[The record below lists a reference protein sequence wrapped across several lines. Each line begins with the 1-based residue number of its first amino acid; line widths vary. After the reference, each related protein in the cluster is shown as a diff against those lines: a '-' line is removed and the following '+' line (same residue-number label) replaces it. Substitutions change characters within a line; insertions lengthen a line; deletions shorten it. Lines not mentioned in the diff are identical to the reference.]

1 MYKFWYDVIEKT
13 CKDPKLLYM
22 DTDSF
27 IFETKENF
35 RDIMLNNNELYGLSN
50 QPKDSEYYCP
60 NNNKIPGKM
69 KDEFPG
75 KTIIEFI
82 ALKPKSYTIITNK
95 TEKCTHKG
103 HSFNFSSNEYKDV
116 LFNKKILRHPM
127 KKIVSK
133 NHNIVTQ
140 ISNKRSISCFY
151 DKKYMLRNQI
161 NTLPF
166 GDDDLYLKINKSK
179 IISMLLITP
188 TAQATIIVYG
198 LKA

>member
-1 MYKFWYDVIEKT
+1 MKKKEVIKLNKPIYVGCTVLELSKLAMYKFWYDVIEKT
-13 CKDPKLLYM
+13 CKDLKLLYM

-27 IFETKENF
+27 VFETKENF
-35 RDIMLNNNELYGLSN
+35 RDIMLKNNELYDLSN
-50 QPKDSEYYCP
+50 QPKNSEYYCP
-60 NNNKIPGKM
+60 DNKKIPGKM

-75 KTIIEFI
+75 KAIIEFI

-140 ISNKRSISCFY
+140 ISNKRSISCIY
-151 DKKYMLRNQI
+151 DKK
-161 NTLPF
+161 
-166 GDDDLYLKINKSK
+166 
-179 IISMLLITP
+179 
-188 TAQATIIVYG
+188 
-198 LKA
+198 